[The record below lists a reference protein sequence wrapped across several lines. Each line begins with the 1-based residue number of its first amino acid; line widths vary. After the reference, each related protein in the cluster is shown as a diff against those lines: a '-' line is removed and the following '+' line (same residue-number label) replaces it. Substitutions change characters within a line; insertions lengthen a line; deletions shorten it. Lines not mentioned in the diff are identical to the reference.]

1 MIFRDIAIVTACA
14 TAILISPQQSKAAPN
29 EPPVWHWYSEC
40 ANQQK
45 VELKVVLDGA
55 AIYKSSFFAC
65 SMLRSSIVPEPKQRI
80 LEFTLP
86 AKANQRMKATTKI
99 PVEGNIWEAG
109 SDPDAILVGVSFATK
124 DRVLLNTVHI
134 AEMGKT
140 TTSQLATGLFVVTT
154 MSK

>member
-1 MIFRDIAIVTACA
+1 MIIRRIVIVACA
-14 TAILISPQQSKAAPN
+14 TVVLMSPQQLEAAPN

-40 ANQQK
+40 AKQQK
-45 VELKVVLDGA
+45 VELKMLLDGA
-55 AIYKSSFFAC
+55 VIYKSTFSAC
-65 SMLRSSIVPEPKQRI
+65 SMPRSSIVPEPKQRG

-86 AKANQRMKATTKI
+86 AKGNQRLKVPTKI

-124 DRVLLNTVHI
+124 DQVLLNTLHI

-140 TTSQLATGLFVVTT
+140 TTSQLARGLFVVTT
-154 MSK
+154 MAK